1 MRARAGRKI
10 EREALIDVEH
20 LKALLGGLS
29 SVQKLWSLFAFALN
43 RLLLFI
49 LVTLSKIK
57 GEIHPEEHKNH
68 LQAGQF
74 IK

>member
-1 MRARAGRKI
+1 MRAREGRKI

-49 LVTLSKIK
+49 LVTFSKIK
-57 GEIHPEEHKNH
+57 GEIHP
-68 LQAGQF
+68 
-74 IK
+74 

>member
-1 MRARAGRKI
+1 MRAREGRKI

-57 GEIHPEEHKNH
+57 GEIHP
-68 LQAGQF
+68 
-74 IK
+74 